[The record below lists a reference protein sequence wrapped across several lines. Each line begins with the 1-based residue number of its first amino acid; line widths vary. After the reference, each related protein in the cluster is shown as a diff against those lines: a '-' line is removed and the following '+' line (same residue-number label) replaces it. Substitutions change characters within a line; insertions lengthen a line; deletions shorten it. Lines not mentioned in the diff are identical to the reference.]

1 MTTVKDLYPSIKIV
15 PMASCIAHEGVVQRW
30 VDQIAHS
37 ILDHGVMKNPIIVAK
52 APEANNGSKWV
63 VIDGM
68 HRFAACQKLELRDIL
83 VCEVDYS
90 SDKIRVE
97 GWDAFTF
104 KHMNAKLLLPELFP
118 KAKGYR
124 ITRAKDGKKLQDQ
137 VAQREILLAACDRG
151 EEYYVVHPSDL
162 KNAELLEELIHS
174 TELIDTAL
182 DHKRLKP
189 LYVANSTSLSD
200 FENSNAQSMVIRP
213 HFTKPEIL
221 ERTLANKLFPRKST
235 RHLIPDRPLRIDLTL
250 SVLRTEIDL
259 AAKNRLLDDH
269 LRWCFESDRV
279 RYYPE
284 SIYIFSD

>member
-1 MTTVKDLYPSIKIV
+1 MNDLYPRIQIV

-37 ILDHGVMKNPIIVAK
+37 ILDHGVLKNPIIVAK
-52 APEANNGSKWV
+52 APDTANGSKWV

-83 VCEVDYS
+83 VCEVDYL

-104 KHMNAKLLLPELFP
+104 KRMNAKTLLPELFP
-118 KAKGYR
+118 ESKGYT

-137 VAQREILLAACDRG
+137 VIRREIMLAACDRG
-151 EEYYVVHPSDL
+151 DEYYVVHHDGL
-162 KNAELLEELIHS
+162 KDAELLEELIRA
-174 TELIDTAL
+174 TGIIDAAL

-189 LYVANSTSLSD
+189 LYVANSTSLAD
-200 FENSNAQSMVIRP
+200 FENSNAMSIVIRP

-221 ERTLANKLFPRKST
+221 ERTLANQLFPRKST
-235 RHLIPDRPLRIDLTL
+235 RHLIPDRPLRIDLNL

-259 AAKNRLLDDH
+259 KAKNRLLDDH